1 MALFHIP
8 QLRDLCLPVLR
19 KSDFHFT
26 PSAPP
31 DRLEYD
37 DDAEYARD
45 CNKMRRMCA
54 QLQGGEKLRSDK
66 RMPCKMR
73 GGGAGAS
80 TATHADAP
88 PLNPETLQ
96 WQNPEETF
104 DKLDA
109 DGNGALS
116 PDELWPSIMELAG
129 LRDDLVVEP
138 EHCEDLARMFDA
150 DGNGV
155 LDRREFCDFAI
166 FVFASTVQA
175 SSAPCAAPRSGRP
188 AANPRIGAIGV

>member
-1 MALFHIP
+1 MTLFHIP

-19 KSDFHFT
+19 QSDFHFT

-37 DDAEYARD
+37 DGAEYARD

-80 TATHADAP
+80 TATRVDAA
-88 PLNPETLQ
+88 PLNPETIQ
-96 WQNPEETF
+96 WLNPEEVF
-104 DKLDA
+104 DNIDA
-109 DGNGALS
+109 DG
-116 PDELWPSIMELAG
+116 
-129 LRDDLVVEP
+129 
-138 EHCEDLARMFDA
+138 
-150 DGNGV
+150 
-155 LDRREFCDFAI
+155 
-166 FVFASTVQA
+166 
-175 SSAPCAAPRSGRP
+175 SGTL
-188 AANPRIGAIGV
+188 